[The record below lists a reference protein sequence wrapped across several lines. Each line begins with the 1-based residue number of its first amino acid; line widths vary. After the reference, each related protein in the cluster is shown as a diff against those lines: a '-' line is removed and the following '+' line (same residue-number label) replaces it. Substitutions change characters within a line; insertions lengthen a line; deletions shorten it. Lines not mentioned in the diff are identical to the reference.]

1 MSLTS
6 YRAAPPR
13 VTLVSAS
20 PAGRKRNRTERRGA
34 DRSVPVLPEKATR
47 AKANGCGAYVSM
59 PAPFGKAQRVSF
71 AVFVTAKTAVFPR
84 KFDLGNRPCQTG
96 RKSGG
101 FGKSIRYSAA
111 RRRERS

>member
-20 PAGRKRNRTERRGA
+20 PVGWKRNRTERQGA
-34 DRSVPVLPEKATR
+34 DQSVPRLPEKATR
-47 AKANGCGAYVSM
+47 AKANGCGAYVST
-59 PAPFGKAQRVSF
+59 PAPFGKAQSCAF
-71 AVFVTAKTAVFPR
+71 EDFVTAKTTVFLGKFVPR
-84 KFDLGNRPCQTG
+84 NRSCQNK

-101 FGKSIRYSAA
+101 LPRKSCGGHA
-111 RRRERS
+111 